1 MKAAFMENSN
11 DRNLKSS
18 KEIEYELA
26 VYGIRS
32 AFDFSSDY
40 SEEKDNNSK
49 TDTIQIENLNL
60 STEYQNS
67 INKFYILSTLI

>member
-1 MKAAFMENSN
+1 MENSN

-49 TDTIQIENLNL
+49 TDTIQIENLL
-60 STEYQNS
+60 TFS
-67 INKFYILSTLI
+67 

>member
-1 MKAAFMENSN
+1 MENSN

-32 AFDFSSDY
+32 VFDFSSDY